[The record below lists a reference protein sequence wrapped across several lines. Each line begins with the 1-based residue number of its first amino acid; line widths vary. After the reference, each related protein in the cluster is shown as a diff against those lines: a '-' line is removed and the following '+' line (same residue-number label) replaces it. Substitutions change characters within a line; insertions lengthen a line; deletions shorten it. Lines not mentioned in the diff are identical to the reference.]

1 MWYVGFYHEVENG
14 REIVSSRFQVRDA
27 DWEKMP
33 DTTDVRTTKSQ
44 SVATRWFHKLP
55 AIGADVTGTVP
66 RVFQRAM
73 LDAIFG
79 YGVTKTAGV
88 D

>member
-1 MWYVGFYHEVENG
+1 MWYVGFYHKVENG
-14 REIVSSRFQVRDA
+14 REIVTTQFQVREA

-33 DTTDVRTTKSQ
+33 DTTDVRMTKSQ

-55 AIGADVTGTVP
+55 AVGADVTGIVP
-66 RVFQRAM
+66 RAFQRAL

-79 YGVTKTAGV
+79 YGVTTTARA